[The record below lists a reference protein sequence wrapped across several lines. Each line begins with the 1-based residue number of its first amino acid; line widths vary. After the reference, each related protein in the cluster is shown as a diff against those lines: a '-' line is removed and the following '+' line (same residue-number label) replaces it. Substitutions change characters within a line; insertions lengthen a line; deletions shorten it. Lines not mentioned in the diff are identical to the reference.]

1 MPIDPNQ
8 PLELDNGQEVELRS
22 NYGSAIVVVYAGS
35 PYRDNRSANSY
46 KQRTGWVYD
55 IVTGV
60 FGGGS
65 SKAYWVL
72 RNADTADSHIPE
84 DWS

>member
-8 PLELDNGQEVELRS
+8 PLELDNGQEVELRYDHGLS
-22 NYGSAIVVVYAGS
+22 LSVVYAGS
-35 PYRDNRSANSY
+35 PYRDNRHAVNYRDRNCWSY
-46 KQRTGWVYD
+46 D
-55 IVTGV
+55 SVTGI

-65 SKAYWVL
+65 SEDNWVL